1 VIKVDRMKVIC
12 SIEESLHRPEAV
24 RWRERMRLM
33 RPLGDVVVVLPCSMK
48 KPYSTSRSHRKFTGV
63 TRGFQE
69 LILTSPF
76 GICPRELENTYPIS
90 SYDVSTIGEWSH
102 EEKKLVGDVLREYVG
117 DLDVIAHVD
126 GGYLEVCMEYLDSFT
141 ATSMESRPTSP
152 EALERLKR
160 ELKSYEKIPP
170 RERLLHMLRSVAVYQ
185 FGPGGERIIPEDCR
199 VTGRYHRKILK
210 SDGTQIGTFMMD
222 RGLISLS
229 PEGGRSLY
237 MLGVKWVEIDF
248 NLESNTLFAPGVSDA
263 DTGIIPGDEVVIVHG
278 GEVAGVGRAVLSGDE
293 MVRAERG
300 VAVRVRR
307 RTG

>member
-1 VIKVDRMKVIC
+1 
-12 SIEESLHRPEAV
+12 
-24 RWRERMRLM
+24 
-33 RPLGDVVVVLPCSMK
+33 
-48 KPYSTSRSHRKFTGV
+48 
-63 TRGFQE
+63 
-69 LILTSPF
+69 
-76 GICPRELENTYPIS
+76 
-90 SYDVSTIGEWSH
+90 
-102 EEKKLVGDVLREYVG
+102 
-117 DLDVIAHVD
+117 
-126 GGYLEVCMEYLDSFT
+126 MEYLDSFT
-141 ATSMESRPTSP
+141 ATSMKSRPTSP